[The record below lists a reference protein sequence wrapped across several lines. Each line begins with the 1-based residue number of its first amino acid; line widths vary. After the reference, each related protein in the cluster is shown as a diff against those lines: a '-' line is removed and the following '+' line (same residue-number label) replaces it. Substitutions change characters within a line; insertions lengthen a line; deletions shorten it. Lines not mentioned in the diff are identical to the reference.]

1 MNRFA
6 KKMRTLLR
14 SCTFLGAIGGE
25 SGLQTTRP
33 VLLVVSFGTSY
44 NDNRDLTIGAVER
57 AIQKAYP
64 QYEIRRAFTSQIILD
79 ILKERDHLEID
90 NVGQAMERLAADG
103 VRDVVIQP
111 THVMSGIEYDGVIA
125 QIGAYRSRFHSMK
138 VGRPLLVEDR
148 DYDTLIQALA
158 EETAAYNADDTA
170 IVFMGHGT
178 EHAANATYPKLQQKL
193 IQAGFHNFFIGTVE
207 AEPTVEDVLADVR
220 KTDVKKVVL
229 LPLMV
234 VAGDHA
240 NNDMAGDAEDTWKA
254 VFANAGYET
263 RCVLKGL
270 GQYPAVQQMFVDHVA
285 DAMAGDHLPQTEE
298 NAEEPSGVIL
308 PTQIAD
314 GAYEITV
321 DSSSSMFRV
330 VKCVLKVEKG
340 TMTAAMTMSGDGYG
354 KVYMGT
360 SEEASQAPEGEYI
373 AVKTDEQGNAVFTV
387 PVAALNQEIACA
399 AWSVRRKNWYDRVL
413 VFRGDTAI
421 CRESRD

>member
-6 KKMRTLLR
+6 KEV
-14 SCTFLGAIGGE
+14 CTFSETIDEE
-25 SGLQTTRP
+25 SVGMETARP

-79 ILKERDHLEID
+79 ILKEWDQLEID
-90 NVGQAMERLAADG
+90 NVKQAMERLVADG

-111 THVMSGIEYDGVIA
+111 THVMPGIEYDGVIA
-125 QIGAYRSRFHSMK
+125 QIGAYRERFHSMK

-148 DYDTLIQALA
+148 DYDTLIAALA
-158 EETAAYNADDTA
+158 EETAPYNTSDTA
-170 IVFMGHGT
+170 MVFMGHGT

-220 KTDVKKVVL
+220 KTDAKKVVL

-240 NNDMAGDAEDTWKA
+240 HNDMAGDAEDTWRA

-263 RCVLKGL
+263 QCVLKGL

-285 DAMAGDHLPQTEE
+285 DALAGEHLPHMEQDTEVP
-298 NAEEPSGVIL
+298 AEVIL
-308 PTQIAD
+308 PAQIAD
-314 GAYEITV
+314 GTYEITV
-321 DSSSSMFRV
+321 DSSSSMFHV
-330 VKCVLKVEKG
+330 VKCILHVENG
-340 TMTAAMTMSGDGYG
+340 AMTAAMTMSGDGYG

-360 SEEASQAPEGEYI
+360 AQEASQAPEAEHICPEAGKQQE
-373 AVKTDEQGNAVFTV
+373 VVFTV
-387 PVAALNQEIACA
+387 PVAALNQEIPCA
-399 AWSVRRKNWYDRVL
+399 AWSVRKEIWYDRML
-413 VFRGDTAI
+413 VFRSSVISGPKA
-421 CRESRD
+421 

>member
-6 KKMRTLLR
+6 KEV
-14 SCTFLGAIGGE
+14 CTFSETIDEE
-25 SGLQTTRP
+25 SVGMETARP

-79 ILKERDHLEID
+79 ILKERDQLEID
-90 NVGQAMERLAADG
+90 NVKQAMERLVADG

-111 THVMSGIEYDGVIA
+111 THVMPGIEYDGVIA
-125 QIGAYRSRFHSMK
+125 QIGAYRERFHSMK

-148 DYDTLIQALA
+148 DYDTLIGALA
-158 EETAAYNADDTA
+158 EETAPYNTSDTA
-170 IVFMGHGT
+170 MVFMGHGT

-220 KTDVKKVVL
+220 KTDAKKVVL

-240 NNDMAGDAEDTWKA
+240 HNDMAGDAEDTWRA

-285 DAMAGDHLPQTEE
+285 DALAGEHLPQPEKVDEVPTE
-298 NAEEPSGVIL
+298 VIL
-308 PTQIAD
+308 PAQIAD
-314 GAYEITV
+314 GTYKITV
-321 DSSSSMFRV
+321 DSSSSMFHV
-330 VKCVLKVEKG
+330 VKCTLKVENG

-360 SEEASQAPEGEYI
+360 AQEAAQAPETEHICPETGKQQE
-373 AVKTDEQGNAVFTV
+373 VVFTV
-387 PVAALNQEIACA
+387 PVAALNQEIPCA
-399 AWSVRRKNWYDRVL
+399 AWSVRKGIWYDRVL
-413 VFRGDTAI
+413 VFRSSAI
-421 CRESRD
+421 SGQRA

>member
-6 KKMRTLLR
+6 KEV
-14 SCTFLGAIGGE
+14 CTFPEAIGQGN
-25 SGLQTTRP
+25 GQMKTVQP

-57 AIQKAYP
+57 AIEKAYP

-79 ILKERDHLEID
+79 ILKERDQLEID
-90 NVGQAMERLAADG
+90 NVKQAMDRLVADG

-111 THVMSGIEYDGVIA
+111 THVMPGIEYDGVIS
-125 QIGAYRSRFHSMK
+125 QIGAYRECFHSMK

-148 DYDTLIQALA
+148 DYDTLIGALA
-158 EETAAYNADDTA
+158 EETAPYNTSDTA
-170 IVFMGHGT
+170 MVFMGHGT

-207 AEPTVEDVLADVR
+207 AEPTVEDVLAEVR
-220 KTDVKKVVL
+220 KTDAKKVVL

-240 NNDMAGDAEDTWKA
+240 HNDMAGDAEDTWKA

-263 RCVLKGL
+263 QCVLKGL

-285 DAMAGDHLPQTEE
+285 DALAGEHLPQPEQE
-298 NAEEPSGVIL
+298 AEVPSGVML

-314 GAYEITV
+314 GTYEITV
-321 DSSSSMFRV
+321 DSSSSMFHV
-330 VKCVLKVEKG
+330 VKCILQVENG
-340 TMTAAMTMSGDGYG
+340 AMTAAMTMSGDGYG

-360 SEEASQAPEGEYI
+360 AQEASQAPEAEHICPEAGKQQE
-373 AVKTDEQGNAVFTV
+373 VVFTV
-387 PVAALNQEIACA
+387 PVAALNQKIPCA
-399 AWSVRRKNWYDRVL
+399 AWSVRKEIWYDRML
-413 VFRGDTAI
+413 VFRSSVISGPKA
-421 CRESRD
+421 

>member
-6 KKMRTLLR
+6 KEV
-14 SCTFLGAIGGE
+14 CTTPEAIGEGSSQME
-25 SGLQTTRP
+25 TARP

-79 ILKERDHLEID
+79 ILKERDQLEID
-90 NVGQAMERLAADG
+90 NVKQAMERLVADG

-111 THVMSGIEYDGVIA
+111 THVMPGIEYDGVIA
-125 QIGAYRSRFHSMK
+125 QIGAYRERFHSMK

-148 DYDTLIQALA
+148 DYDTLIAALA
-158 EETAAYNADDTA
+158 EETAPYNTSDTA
-170 IVFMGHGT
+170 MVFMGHGT

-220 KTDVKKVVL
+220 KTDAKKVVL

-240 NNDMAGDAEDTWKA
+240 HNDMAGDAEDTWKA

-263 RCVLKGL
+263 QCVLKGL

-285 DAMAGDHLPQTEE
+285 DALAGEHLPQPEQE
-298 NAEEPSGVIL
+298 AEVPSGVML

-314 GAYEITV
+314 GTYEITV
-321 DSSSSMFRV
+321 DSSSSMFHV
-330 VKCVLKVEKG
+330 VKCILHVENG
-340 TMTAAMTMSGDGYG
+340 AMNAAMTMSGDGYG

-360 SEEASQAPEGEYI
+360 AQEAAQAQGGHITVE
-373 AVKTDEQGNAVFTV
+373 TDGQGNAVFTV
-387 PVAALNQEIACA
+387 PVAALNQEIPCA
-399 AWSVRRKNWYDRVL
+399 AWSVRKKIWYDRVL
-413 VFRGDTAI
+413 VFRSSAI
-421 CRESRD
+421 SGQRA

>member
-6 KKMRTLLR
+6 KEV
-14 SCTFLGAIGGE
+14 CTIPEAIGQGN
-25 SGLQTTRP
+25 GQMKTARP

-57 AIQKAYP
+57 AIEKAYP

-79 ILKERDHLEID
+79 ILKERDQLEID
-90 NVGQAMERLAADG
+90 NVKQAMERLIADG

-111 THVMSGIEYDGVIA
+111 THVMPGIEYDGVIA
-125 QIGAYRSRFHSMK
+125 QIGAYRERFHSMK

-148 DYDTLIQALA
+148 DYDTLIVALA
-158 EETAAYNADDTA
+158 EETAPYNTSDTA
-170 IVFMGHGT
+170 MVFMGHGT

-220 KTDVKKVVL
+220 KTDAKKVVL

-240 NNDMAGDAEDTWKA
+240 HNDMAGDAEDTWKA

-263 RCVLKGL
+263 QCVLKGL

-285 DAMAGDHLPQTEE
+285 DALAGEHLPQPEQE
-298 NAEEPSGVIL
+298 AEVPSGVIL
-308 PTQIAD
+308 PTLIAD
-314 GAYEITV
+314 GTYEITV
-321 DSSSSMFRV
+321 DSSSSMFHV
-330 VKCVLKVEKG
+330 VKCILHVENG
-340 TMTAAMTMSGDGYG
+340 AMTAAMTMSGDGYG

-360 SEEASQAPEGEYI
+360 AQEASQAPEAEHICPEAGKQQE
-373 AVKTDEQGNAVFTV
+373 VVFTV
-387 PVAALNQEIACA
+387 PVAALNQEIPCA
-399 AWSVRRKNWYDRVL
+399 AWSVRKEIWYDRVL
-413 VFRGDTAI
+413 VFRSSAI
-421 CRESRD
+421 SGQRA

>member
-90 NVGQAMERLAADG
+90 NVGQA
-103 VRDVVIQP
+103 
-111 THVMSGIEYDGVIA
+111 
-125 QIGAYRSRFHSMK
+125 

-148 DYDTLIQALA
+148 DYDTLIGALA
-158 EETAAYNADDTA
+158 EETAPYNTSDTA

-193 IQAGFHNFFIGTVE
+193 IRAGFHNFFIGTVE

-285 DAMAGDHLPQTEE
+285 DALAGEHMPQTEK
-298 NAEEPSGVIL
+298 NAEAPSGVIL

-321 DSSSSMFRV
+321 DSSSSMFHV
-330 VKCVLKVEKG
+330 TKCVLKVEKG
-340 TMTAAMTMSGDGYG
+340 AMTAAMTMSGDGYG
-354 KVYMGT
+354 KVYLGT
-360 SEEASQAPEGEYI
+360 VEEASQAPEGEYI

-399 AWSVRRKNWYDRVL
+399 AWSVRRETWYDRVL
-413 VFRGDTAI
+413 VFRGDAVI
-421 CRESRD
+421 RRESRD

>member
-6 KKMRTLLR
+6 KEV
-14 SCTFLGAIGGE
+14 CTFPEAIGQGN
-25 SGLQTTRP
+25 GQMKTVQP

-57 AIQKAYP
+57 AIEQAYP

-79 ILKERDHLEID
+79 ILKERDQLEID
-90 NVGQAMERLAADG
+90 NVKQAMDRLVADG

-111 THVMSGIEYDGVIA
+111 THVMPGIEYDGVIS
-125 QIGAYRSRFHSMK
+125 QIGAYGECFHSMK

-148 DYDTLIQALA
+148 DYDTLIVALA
-158 EETAAYNADDTA
+158 EETAPYNTSDTA
-170 IVFMGHGT
+170 MVFMGHGT

-207 AEPTVEDVLADVR
+207 AEPTVEDVLAEVR
-220 KTDVKKVVL
+220 KTDAKKVVL

-240 NNDMAGDAEDTWKA
+240 HNDMAGDAEDTWKA

-263 RCVLKGL
+263 QCVLKGL

-285 DAMAGDHLPQTEE
+285 DALAGEHLPQPEQE
-298 NAEEPSGVIL
+298 AEVPSGVML

-314 GAYEITV
+314 GTYEITV
-321 DSSSSMFRV
+321 DSSSSMFHV
-330 VKCVLKVEKG
+330 VKCILHVENG
-340 TMTAAMTMSGDGYG
+340 AMTAAMTMSGDGYG

-360 SEEASQAPEGEYI
+360 AQEASQAPEAEHICPEAGKQQE
-373 AVKTDEQGNAVFTV
+373 VVFTV
-387 PVAALNQEIACA
+387 PVAALNQKIPCA
-399 AWSVRRKNWYDRVL
+399 AWSVRKEIWYDRML
-413 VFRGDTAI
+413 VFRSSVISGPKA
-421 CRESRD
+421 

>member
-6 KKMRTLLR
+6 KEV
-14 SCTFLGAIGGE
+14 CTFSETIDEE
-25 SGLQTTRP
+25 SVGMETARP

-79 ILKERDHLEID
+79 ILKERDQLEID
-90 NVGQAMERLAADG
+90 NVKQAMERLVADG

-111 THVMSGIEYDGVIA
+111 THVMPGIEYDGVIA
-125 QIGAYRSRFHSMK
+125 QIGAYRERFHSMK

-148 DYDTLIQALA
+148 DYDTLIAALA
-158 EETAAYNADDTA
+158 EETAPYNTSDTA
-170 IVFMGHGT
+170 MVFMGHGT

-220 KTDVKKVVL
+220 KTDAKKVVL

-240 NNDMAGDAEDTWKA
+240 HNDMAGDAEDTWKA
-254 VFANAGYET
+254 VFADAGYET

-285 DAMAGDHLPQTEE
+285 DALAGEHLPQPEQE
-298 NAEEPSGVIL
+298 AEVPSGVIL
-308 PTQIAD
+308 PAQIAN
-314 GAYEITV
+314 GTYEITV
-321 DSSSSMFRV
+321 DSSSSMFHV
-330 VKCVLKVEKG
+330 VKCILHVENG
-340 TMTAAMTMSGDGYG
+340 AMNAAMTMSGDGYG

-360 SEEASQAPEGEYI
+360 AQEAAQAPEAEHICPETGKQQE
-373 AVKTDEQGNAVFTV
+373 VVFTV
-387 PVAALNQEIACA
+387 PVAALNQEIPCA
-399 AWSVRRKNWYDRVL
+399 AWSVRKEIWYDRML
-413 VFRGDTAI
+413 VFRSSAI
-421 CRESRD
+421 SGHRA

>member
-6 KKMRTLLR
+6 KEV
-14 SCTFLGAIGGE
+14 CTFSETIDEE
-25 SGLQTTRP
+25 SVGMETARP

-79 ILKERDHLEID
+79 ILKEWDQLEID
-90 NVGQAMERLAADG
+90 NVKQAMERLVADG

-111 THVMSGIEYDGVIA
+111 THVMPGIEYDGVIA
-125 QIGAYRSRFHSMK
+125 QIGAYRERFHSMK

-148 DYDTLIQALA
+148 DYDTLIAALA
-158 EETAAYNADDTA
+158 EETAPYNTSDTA
-170 IVFMGHGT
+170 MVFMGHGT

-220 KTDVKKVVL
+220 KTDAKKVVL

-240 NNDMAGDAEDTWKA
+240 HNDMAGDAEDTWRA

-285 DAMAGDHLPQTEE
+285 DALAGEHLPHMEQDTEVP
-298 NAEEPSGVIL
+298 AEVIL
-308 PTQIAD
+308 PAQIAD
-314 GAYEITV
+314 GTYEITV
-321 DSSSSMFRV
+321 DSSSSMFHV
-330 VKCVLKVEKG
+330 VKCILHVENG
-340 TMTAAMTMSGDGYG
+340 AMNAAMTMSGDGYG

-360 SEEASQAPEGEYI
+360 AQEASQAPEAEHICPEAGKQQE
-373 AVKTDEQGNAVFTV
+373 VVFTV
-387 PVAALNQEIACA
+387 PVAALNQEIPCA
-399 AWSVRRKNWYDRVL
+399 AWSVRKEIWYDRML
-413 VFRGDTAI
+413 VFRSSVISGPKA
-421 CRESRD
+421 

>member
-6 KKMRTLLR
+6 KEV
-14 SCTFLGAIGGE
+14 CTFSETIDEE
-25 SGLQTTRP
+25 SVGMETARP

-79 ILKERDHLEID
+79 ILKERDQLEID
-90 NVGQAMERLAADG
+90 NVKQAMERLVADG

-111 THVMSGIEYDGVIA
+111 THVMPGIEYDGVIA
-125 QIGAYRSRFHSMK
+125 QIGAYRERFHSMK

-148 DYDTLIQALA
+148 DYDTLIAALA
-158 EETAAYNADDTA
+158 EETAPYNTSDTA
-170 IVFMGHGT
+170 MVFMGHGT

-220 KTDVKKVVL
+220 KTDAKKVVL

-240 NNDMAGDAEDTWKA
+240 HNDMAGDAEDTWKA

-285 DAMAGDHLPQTEE
+285 DALAGEHLPQPEQE
-298 NAEEPSGVIL
+298 AEVPSGVIL
-308 PTQIAD
+308 PAQIAN
-314 GAYEITV
+314 GTYEITV
-321 DSSSSMFRV
+321 DSSSSMFHV
-330 VKCVLKVEKG
+330 VKCILHVENG
-340 TMTAAMTMSGDGYG
+340 AMNAAMTMSGDGYG

-360 SEEASQAPEGEYI
+360 AQEAAQAPEAEHICPETGKQQE
-373 AVKTDEQGNAVFTV
+373 VVFTV
-387 PVAALNQEIACA
+387 PVAALNQEIPCA
-399 AWSVRRKNWYDRVL
+399 AWSVRKEIWYDRML
-413 VFRGDTAI
+413 VFRSSAI
-421 CRESRD
+421 SGHRA

>member
-6 KKMRTLLR
+6 KEV
-14 SCTFLGAIGGE
+14 CTFSETIDEE
-25 SGLQTTRP
+25 SVGMETARP

-79 ILKERDHLEID
+79 ILKERDQLEID
-90 NVGQAMERLAADG
+90 NVKQAMERLVADG

-111 THVMSGIEYDGVIA
+111 THVMPGIEYDGVIA
-125 QIGAYRSRFHSMK
+125 QIGAYRERFHSMK

-148 DYDTLIQALA
+148 DYDTLIAALA
-158 EETAAYNADDTA
+158 EETAPYNTSDTA
-170 IVFMGHGT
+170 MVFMGHGT

-220 KTDVKKVVL
+220 KTDAKKVVL

-240 NNDMAGDAEDTWKA
+240 HNDMAGDAEDTWRA

-285 DAMAGDHLPQTEE
+285 DALAGEHLPQPEQE
-298 NAEEPSGVIL
+298 AEVPSGVIL
-308 PTQIAD
+308 PTLIAD
-314 GAYEITV
+314 GTYEITV
-321 DSSSSMFRV
+321 DSSSSMFHV
-330 VKCVLKVEKG
+330 VKCILHVENG
-340 TMTAAMTMSGDGYG
+340 AMNAAMTMSGDGYG

-360 SEEASQAPEGEYI
+360 AQEASQAPEAEHICPETGKQQE
-373 AVKTDEQGNAVFTV
+373 VVFTV
-387 PVAALNQEIACA
+387 PVAALNQEIPCA
-399 AWSVRRKNWYDRVL
+399 AWSVRKEIWYDRML
-413 VFRGDTAI
+413 VFRSSAI
-421 CRESRD
+421 SGHRA

>member
-6 KKMRTLLR
+6 KEV
-14 SCTFLGAIGGE
+14 CTFSETIDEE
-25 SGLQTTRP
+25 SVGMETARP

-79 ILKERDHLEID
+79 ILKERDQLEID
-90 NVGQAMERLAADG
+90 NVKQAMERLVADG

-111 THVMSGIEYDGVIA
+111 THVMPGIEYDGVIA
-125 QIGAYRSRFHSMK
+125 QIGAYRERFHSMK

-148 DYDTLIQALA
+148 DYDTLIAALA
-158 EETAAYNADDTA
+158 EETAPYNTSDTA
-170 IVFMGHGT
+170 MVFMGHGT

-220 KTDVKKVVL
+220 KTDAKKVVL

-240 NNDMAGDAEDTWKA
+240 HNDMAGDAEDTWRA
-254 VFANAGYET
+254 VLANAGYET

-285 DAMAGDHLPQTEE
+285 DALAGEHLPQPEQE
-298 NAEEPSGVIL
+298 AEVPSGVIL
-308 PTQIAD
+308 PTLIAD
-314 GAYEITV
+314 GTYEITV
-321 DSSSSMFRV
+321 DSSSSMFHV
-330 VKCVLKVEKG
+330 VKCILHVENG
-340 TMTAAMTMSGDGYG
+340 AMTAAMTMSGDGYG

-360 SEEASQAPEGEYI
+360 AQEASQAPEAEHICPEAGKQQE
-373 AVKTDEQGNAVFTV
+373 VVFTV
-387 PVAALNQEIACA
+387 PVAALNQEIPCA
-399 AWSVRRKNWYDRVL
+399 AWSVRKEIWYDRML
-413 VFRGDTAI
+413 VFRSSVISGPKA
-421 CRESRD
+421 

>member
-6 KKMRTLLR
+6 KEV
-14 SCTFLGAIGGE
+14 CTFSETIDEE
-25 SGLQTTRP
+25 SVGMETARP

-79 ILKERDHLEID
+79 ILKERDQLEID
-90 NVGQAMERLAADG
+90 NVKQAMERLVADG

-111 THVMSGIEYDGVIA
+111 THVMPGIEYDGVIA
-125 QIGAYRSRFHSMK
+125 QIGAYRERFHSMK

-148 DYDTLIQALA
+148 DYDTLIAALA
-158 EETAAYNADDTA
+158 EETAPYNTSDTA
-170 IVFMGHGT
+170 MVFMGHGT

-207 AEPTVEDVLADVR
+207 AEPTVEDVLADAR
-220 KTDVKKVVL
+220 KTDAKKVVL

-240 NNDMAGDAEDTWKA
+240 HNDMAGDAEDTWRA

-270 GQYPAVQQMFVDHVA
+270 GQYPAVQQMFVDHVT
-285 DAMAGDHLPQTEE
+285 DALAGEHLPQPEQE
-298 NAEEPSGVIL
+298 AEVPSGVIL
-308 PTQIAD
+308 PTLIAD
-314 GAYEITV
+314 GTYEITV
-321 DSSSSMFRV
+321 DSSSSMFHV
-330 VKCVLKVEKG
+330 VKCILHVENG
-340 TMTAAMTMSGDGYG
+340 AMTAAMTMSGDGYG

-360 SEEASQAPEGEYI
+360 AQEASQAPEAEHICPEAGKQQE
-373 AVKTDEQGNAVFTV
+373 VVFTV
-387 PVAALNQEIACA
+387 PVAALNQEIPCA
-399 AWSVRRKNWYDRVL
+399 AWSVRKEIWYDRML
-413 VFRGDTAI
+413 VFRSSVISGPKA
-421 CRESRD
+421 

>member
-6 KKMRTLLR
+6 KEV
-14 SCTFLGAIGGE
+14 CTIPEAIGQGN
-25 SGLQTTRP
+25 GQMKTARP

-57 AIQKAYP
+57 AIEKAYP

-79 ILKERDHLEID
+79 ILKERDQLEID
-90 NVGQAMERLAADG
+90 NVKQAMDRLVADG

-111 THVMSGIEYDGVIA
+111 THVMPGIEYDGVIA
-125 QIGAYRSRFHSMK
+125 QIGAYRECFHSMK

-148 DYDTLIQALA
+148 DYDTLIGALA
-158 EETAAYNADDTA
+158 EETAPYNTSDTA
-170 IVFMGHGT
+170 MVFMGHGT

-207 AEPTVEDVLADVR
+207 AEPTVEDVLAEVR
-220 KTDVKKVVL
+220 KTDAKKVVL

-240 NNDMAGDAEDTWKA
+240 HNDMAGDAEDTWKA

-263 RCVLKGL
+263 QCVLKGL

-285 DAMAGDHLPQTEE
+285 DALAGEHLPQPEQE
-298 NAEEPSGVIL
+298 AEVPSGVIL

-314 GAYEITV
+314 GTYEITV
-321 DSSSSMFRV
+321 DSSSSMFHV
-330 VKCVLKVEKG
+330 VKCILQVENG
-340 TMTAAMTMSGDGYG
+340 AMTAAMTMSGDGYG

-360 SEEASQAPEGEYI
+360 AQEASQAPEAEHICPEAGKQQE
-373 AVKTDEQGNAVFTV
+373 VVFTV
-387 PVAALNQEIACA
+387 PVAALNQKIPCA
-399 AWSVRRKNWYDRVL
+399 AWSVRKEIWYDRML
-413 VFRGDTAI
+413 VFRSSVISGPKA
-421 CRESRD
+421 

>member
-6 KKMRTLLR
+6 KEV
-14 SCTFLGAIGGE
+14 CTFSETIDEE
-25 SGLQTTRP
+25 SVGMETARP

-79 ILKERDHLEID
+79 ILKERDQLEID
-90 NVGQAMERLAADG
+90 NVKQAMERLVADG

-111 THVMSGIEYDGVIA
+111 THVMPGIEYDGVIA
-125 QIGAYRSRFHSMK
+125 QIGAYRERFHSMK

-148 DYDTLIQALA
+148 DYDTLIAALA
-158 EETAAYNADDTA
+158 EETAPYNTSDTA
-170 IVFMGHGT
+170 MVFMGHGT

-220 KTDVKKVVL
+220 KTDAKKVVL

-240 NNDMAGDAEDTWKA
+240 HNDMAGDAEDTWKA
-254 VFANAGYET
+254 VFADAGYET
-263 RCVLKGL
+263 QCVLKGL

-285 DAMAGDHLPQTEE
+285 DALAGEHLPHMEQDTKVP
-298 NAEEPSGVIL
+298 AEVIL
-308 PTQIAD
+308 PAQIAD
-314 GAYEITV
+314 GTYEITV
-321 DSSSSMFRV
+321 DSSSSMFHV
-330 VKCVLKVEKG
+330 VKCILHVENG
-340 TMTAAMTMSGDGYG
+340 AMNAAMTMSGDGYG

-360 SEEASQAPEGEYI
+360 AQEAAQAPEAEHICPETGKQQE
-373 AVKTDEQGNAVFTV
+373 VVFTV
-387 PVAALNQEIACA
+387 PVAALNQEIPCA
-399 AWSVRRKNWYDRVL
+399 AWSVRKEIWYDRML
-413 VFRGDTAI
+413 VFRSSAI
-421 CRESRD
+421 SGQRA

>member
-6 KKMRTLLR
+6 KEV
-14 SCTFLGAIGGE
+14 CTFSETIDEE
-25 SGLQTTRP
+25 SVGMETARP

-79 ILKERDHLEID
+79 ILKEWDQLEID
-90 NVGQAMERLAADG
+90 NVKQAMERLVADG

-111 THVMSGIEYDGVIA
+111 THVMPGIEYDGVIA
-125 QIGAYRSRFHSMK
+125 QIGAYRERFHSMK

-148 DYDTLIQALA
+148 DYDTLIAALA
-158 EETAAYNADDTA
+158 EETAPYNTSDTA
-170 IVFMGHGT
+170 MVFMGHGT

-220 KTDVKKVVL
+220 KTDAKKVVL

-240 NNDMAGDAEDTWKA
+240 HNDMAGDAEDTWRA

-285 DAMAGDHLPQTEE
+285 DALAGEHLPHMEQDTEVP
-298 NAEEPSGVIL
+298 AEVIL
-308 PTQIAD
+308 PAQIAD
-314 GAYEITV
+314 GTYEITV
-321 DSSSSMFRV
+321 DSSSSMFHV
-330 VKCVLKVEKG
+330 VKCILHVENG
-340 TMTAAMTMSGDGYG
+340 AMTAAMTMSGDGYG

-360 SEEASQAPEGEYI
+360 AQEASQAPEAEHICPEAGKQQE
-373 AVKTDEQGNAVFTV
+373 VVFTV
-387 PVAALNQEIACA
+387 PVAALNQEIPCA
-399 AWSVRRKNWYDRVL
+399 AWSVRKEIWYDRML
-413 VFRGDTAI
+413 VFRSSVISGPKA
-421 CRESRD
+421 

>member
-6 KKMRTLLR
+6 KEV
-14 SCTFLGAIGGE
+14 CTFSETIDEE
-25 SGLQTTRP
+25 SVGMETARP

-57 AIQKAYP
+57 AIEKAYP

-79 ILKERDHLEID
+79 ILKERDQLEID
-90 NVGQAMERLAADG
+90 NVKQAMERLIADG

-111 THVMSGIEYDGVIA
+111 THVMPGIEYDGVIA
-125 QIGAYRSRFHSMK
+125 QIGAYRERFHSMK

-148 DYDTLIQALA
+148 DYDTLIAALA
-158 EETAAYNADDTA
+158 EETAPYNTSDTA
-170 IVFMGHGT
+170 MVFMGHGT

-220 KTDVKKVVL
+220 KTDAKKVVL

-240 NNDMAGDAEDTWKA
+240 HNDMAGDAEDTWKA
-254 VFANAGYET
+254 VFADAGYET
-263 RCVLKGL
+263 QCVLKGL

-285 DAMAGDHLPQTEE
+285 DALAGEHLPRMEQDTEVP
-298 NAEEPSGVIL
+298 AEVIL
-308 PTQIAD
+308 PAQIAD
-314 GAYEITV
+314 GTYEITV
-321 DSSSSMFRV
+321 DSSSSMFHV
-330 VKCVLKVEKG
+330 VKCILHVENG
-340 TMTAAMTMSGDGYG
+340 AMNAAMTMSGDGYG

-360 SEEASQAPEGEYI
+360 AQEAAQAPEAEHICPETGKQQE
-373 AVKTDEQGNAVFTV
+373 VVFTV
-387 PVAALNQEIACA
+387 PVAALNQEIPCA
-399 AWSVRRKNWYDRVL
+399 AWSVRKEIWYDRML
-413 VFRGDTAI
+413 VFRSSAI
-421 CRESRD
+421 SGPKA

>member
-6 KKMRTLLR
+6 KEV
-14 SCTFLGAIGGE
+14 CTIPEAIGQGN
-25 SGLQTTRP
+25 GQMKTARP

-57 AIQKAYP
+57 AIEKAYP

-79 ILKERDHLEID
+79 ILKERDQLEID
-90 NVGQAMERLAADG
+90 NVKQAMERLIADG

-111 THVMSGIEYDGVIA
+111 THVMPGIEYDGVIA
-125 QIGAYRSRFHSMK
+125 QIGAYRERFHSMK

-148 DYDTLIQALA
+148 DYDTLIVALA
-158 EETAAYNADDTA
+158 EETAPYNTSDTA
-170 IVFMGHGT
+170 MVFMGHGT

-220 KTDVKKVVL
+220 KTDAKKVVL

-240 NNDMAGDAEDTWKA
+240 HNDMAGDAEDTWKA

-263 RCVLKGL
+263 QCVLKGL
-270 GQYPAVQQMFVDHVA
+270 GQYPAVRQMFVDHVA
-285 DAMAGDHLPQTEE
+285 DALAGEHLPQPEQE
-298 NAEEPSGVIL
+298 AEVPSGVIL
-308 PTQIAD
+308 PTLIAD
-314 GAYEITV
+314 GTYEITV
-321 DSSSSMFRV
+321 DSSSSMFHV
-330 VKCVLKVEKG
+330 VKCILHVENG
-340 TMTAAMTMSGDGYG
+340 AMTAAMTMSGDGYG

-360 SEEASQAPEGEYI
+360 AQEASQAPEAEHICPEAGKQQE
-373 AVKTDEQGNAVFTV
+373 VVFTV
-387 PVAALNQEIACA
+387 PVAALNQEIPCA
-399 AWSVRRKNWYDRVL
+399 AWSVRKEIWYDRVL
-413 VFRGDTAI
+413 VFRSSAI
-421 CRESRD
+421 SGQRA

>member
-6 KKMRTLLR
+6 KEV
-14 SCTFLGAIGGE
+14 CTFSETIDEE
-25 SGLQTTRP
+25 SVGMETARP

-79 ILKERDHLEID
+79 ILKERDQLEID
-90 NVGQAMERLAADG
+90 NVKQAMERLVADG

-111 THVMSGIEYDGVIA
+111 THVMPGIEYDGVIA
-125 QIGAYRSRFHSMK
+125 QIGAYRERFHSMK

-148 DYDTLIQALA
+148 DYDTLIAALA
-158 EETAAYNADDTA
+158 EETAPYNTSDTA
-170 IVFMGHGT
+170 MVFMGHGT

-220 KTDVKKVVL
+220 KTDAKKVVL

-240 NNDMAGDAEDTWKA
+240 HNDMAGDAEDTWKA
-254 VFANAGYET
+254 VFADAGYET

-285 DAMAGDHLPQTEE
+285 DALAGEHLPQPEQE
-298 NAEEPSGVIL
+298 AEVPSGVIL
-308 PTQIAD
+308 PAQIAN
-314 GAYEITV
+314 GTYEITV
-321 DSSSSMFRV
+321 DSSSSMFHV
-330 VKCVLKVEKG
+330 VKCILHVENG
-340 TMTAAMTMSGDGYG
+340 AMNAAMTMSGDGYG

-360 SEEASQAPEGEYI
+360 AQEAAQAPEAEHICPEAGKQQE
-373 AVKTDEQGNAVFTV
+373 VVFTV
-387 PVAALNQEIACA
+387 PVAALNQEIPCA
-399 AWSVRRKNWYDRVL
+399 AWSVRKEIWYDRML
-413 VFRGDTAI
+413 VFRSSAI
-421 CRESRD
+421 SGHRA